1 MKREVITL
9 LMYNRTTKKYHLVY
23 RVTDHYCSGPIT
35 YYLESTP
42 NTIALARA
50 DYRYNTDY
58 NGFVLIGRVKNT
70 VNTDKLKAT
79 NKVYLLNC
87 ISVGKMLLGVKGLY
101 LNPRQFFN
109 KLKRFKG
116 V

>member
-9 LMYNRTTKKYHLVY
+9 LMHNRETKQDHLVY
-23 RVTDHYCSGPIT
+23 RVTDYYERPVT
-35 YYLESTP
+35 YYVEANS

-50 DYRYNTDY
+50 EYKFNTDY
-58 NGFVLIGRVKNT
+58 NGFVLIGRRKNT
-70 VNTDKLKAT
+70 VYTNKLKAT

-87 ISVGKMLLGVKGLY
+87 ISLGKMLLGVKGLY
-101 LNPRQFFN
+101 LNPRQFYN
-109 KLKRFKG
+109 KLKTFKG